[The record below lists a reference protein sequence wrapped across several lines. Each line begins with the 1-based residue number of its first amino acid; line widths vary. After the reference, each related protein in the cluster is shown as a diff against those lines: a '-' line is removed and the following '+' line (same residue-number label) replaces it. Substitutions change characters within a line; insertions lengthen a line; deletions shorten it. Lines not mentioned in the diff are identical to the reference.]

1 MTEEMESIKL
11 RVAGPA
17 TEYSVEFL
25 QGMIDRMM
33 VSYHKYGAVSDGYP
47 DRVDAIGSLKLR
59 LDKYAETGNTEF
71 LIDAANF
78 CMIEFMHPRHDHAHF
93 RPTDSD
99 ESPGRLT
106 QSGNLNRKDRNERL
120 ISKR

>member
-1 MTEEMESIKL
+1 MTQKVESIKL
-11 RVAGPA
+11 RAAGPP
-17 TEYSVEFL
+17 TEYNEEFL

-33 VSYHKYGAVSDGYP
+33 VSYHKYGAVSDGFP

-78 CMIEFMHPRHDHAHF
+78 CMIEFMHPRHKDAHF
-93 RPTDSD
+93 RPTDSN

-106 QSGNLNRKDRNERL
+106 QSGNLNRTDRNERL
-120 ISKR
+120 IRKP